1 MAATAPFE
9 ASTTAHLLAMA
20 DQCVQCGLCLPH
32 CPTYRLDQL
41 ESESPRGRI
50 AYMKALA
57 TGQLEP
63 TVVGDQHLDHCLG
76 CRRCE
81 AACPA
86 GVHYGALLIGSRAL
100 QAERRP
106 PGLRRRAV
114 LALLD
119 RPRLMAGLLGVYRH
133 AYRIVPT
140 SLRRIP
146 KPPMASSSSTR
157 LEASPVAPGRVSIF
171 AGCIAASY
179 EAPTRLA
186 LLKLLKAAGV
196 DASMAPGQ
204 GCCGTAALHA
214 GETAAAASLA
224 AATRAAFSEAGAV
237 LCLASGCQETLATSL
252 EGVAPVVDAIAFL
265 ESRAAHLRFRH
276 AGGRRVALH
285 IPCTQSA
292 VTGTTPAL
300 RRLLAHVP
308 GVDFFELP
316 DAGCCGAAGLHQI
329 EQPSR
334 AASLRAPLLD
344 LLANCGALELLSSN
358 IGCRLH
364 IASAAGIPVRHP
376 IDFLAEHLA

>member
-1 MAATAPFE
+1 MKSALSPDKR
-9 ASTTAHLLAMA
+9 SDLAQ
-20 DQCVQCGLCLPH
+20 QCVKCGLCLPH

-57 TGQLEP
+57 SGNFEP
-63 TVVGDQHLDHCLG
+63 TPAGDAYLDHCLG

-86 GVHYGALLIGSRAL
+86 GVQYGALLVGSRAR

-114 LALLD
+114 LALLA
-119 RPRLMAGLLGVYRH
+119 RPRLVAGLLGAYRH
-133 AYRIVPT
+133 AWRIVPDG
-140 SLRRIP
+140 LRKLP
-146 KPPMASSSSTR
+146 KPPVAGR
-157 LEASPVAPGRVSIF
+157 GAGLEPSPAAPGRPSIF
-171 AGCIAASY
+171 VGCIAAGY

-186 LLKLLKAAGV
+186 LLKLLRAAGV
-196 DASMAPGQ
+196 DASIAPGQ
-204 GCCGTAALHA
+204 GCCGAAARHA
-214 GETAAAASLA
+214 GESAAADSLSSA
-224 AATRAAFSEAGAV
+224 NRAAFNEAGDV
-237 LCLASGCQETLATSL
+237 LCLASGCQETLAQSL
-252 EGVAPVVDAIAFL
+252 DGIAPVMDAVAFL
-265 ESRAAHLRFRH
+265 EAHAAHLRFRH
-276 AGGRRVALH
+276 AAGRRVALH

-292 VTGTTPAL
+292 VTGTAPAL

-308 GVDFFELP
+308 GVDLLELP
-316 DAGCCGAAGLHQI
+316 DAGCCGAAGLHQA
-329 EQPSR
+329 EYPAR
-334 AASLRAPLLD
+334 AAALRAPMLD

-364 IASAAGIPVRHP
+364 IAQAAGIPVRHP

>member
-1 MAATAPFE
+1 MPETAPLQ
-9 ASTTAHLLAMA
+9 ALTTANLLALA

-57 TGQLEP
+57 GGNFEP
-63 TVVGDQHLDHCLG
+63 TSAGDTYLDHCLA

-86 GVHYGALLIGSRAL
+86 GVEYGALLVGSRAR

-114 LALLD
+114 LALLA
-119 RPRLMAGLLGVYRH
+119 RPRLLAGLLGAYRH
-133 AYRIVPT
+133 AWRIVPDG
-140 SLRRIP
+140 LRRLP
-146 KPPMASSSSTR
+146 EPPVAGPGAG
-157 LEASPVAPGRVSIF
+157 LEPSPAAPGRPSIF
-171 AGCIAASY
+171 VGCIASSY

-186 LLKLLKAAGV
+186 LLKLLGAAGV
-196 DASMAPGQ
+196 DASIAPDQ
-204 GCCGTAALHA
+204 GCCG
-214 GETAAAASLA
+214 AAARHSGESAMADSLA
-224 AATRAAFSEAGAV
+224 SANRAAFSDAGDV
-237 LCLASGCQETLATSL
+237 LCLASGCQETLAQSL
-252 EGVAPVVDAIAFL
+252 EGTAPVVDAVAFL
-265 ESRAAHLRFRH
+265 EAHAARLRFRH

-292 VTGTTPAL
+292 VTGTAPAL

-308 GVDFFELP
+308 GVDLLELP
-316 DAGCCGAAGLHQI
+316 DAGCCGAAGLHQV
-329 EQPSR
+329 EYPSR
-334 AASLRAPLLD
+334 AAALRAPMLD

-364 IASAAGIPVRHP
+364 IAQAAGIPVRHP

>member
-1 MAATAPFE
+1 MASPEAP
-9 ASTTAHLLAMA
+9 AAANLLALA

-57 TGQLEP
+57 GGNFDATPTGD
-63 TVVGDQHLDHCLG
+63 TYLDHCLG

-86 GVHYGALLIGSRAL
+86 GVQYGALLVGSRAR

-106 PGLRRRAV
+106 PGLQRRAL
-114 LALLD
+114 LALLA
-119 RPRLMAGLLGVYRH
+119 RPRLTTGLLGTYRH
-133 AYRIVPT
+133 AWRILPDG
-140 SLRRIP
+140 LRKLPR
-146 KPPMASSSSTR
+146 PPVAGLGLG
-157 LEASPVAPGRVSIF
+157 LEPSPPAPGRPSIF
-171 AGCIAASY
+171 VGCIATSY

-196 DASMAPGQ
+196 DASIAPNQ
-204 GCCGTAALHA
+204 GCCGAAARHA
-214 GETAAAASLA
+214 GESAMADALASA
-224 AATRAAFSEAGAV
+224 NRAAFTEAGDV
-237 LCLASGCQETLATSL
+237 LCLASGCQETLAQSL
-252 EGVAPVVDAIAFL
+252 EGIAPVADAVAFL
-265 ESRAAHLRFRH
+265 ELHAAHLRFRH

-292 VTGTTPAL
+292 VTGTAPAL

-308 GVDFFELP
+308 GVDLLELP
-316 DAGCCGAAGLHQI
+316 GAGCCGAAGLHQV
-329 EQPSR
+329 EFPAR
-334 AASLRAPLLD
+334 AAALRAPMLD

-364 IASAAGIPVRHP
+364 IAQAAGIPVRHP

>member
-1 MAATAPFE
+1 MPGTAASDAL
-9 ASTTAHLLAMA
+9 TTAHLLAMA

-50 AYMKALA
+50 AYMKAVAGGLFD
-57 TGQLEP
+57 P
-63 TVVGDQHLDHCLG
+63 TAVGDVHLDHCLG

-86 GVHYGALLIGSRAL
+86 GVQFGALLLGSRAR

-106 PGLRRRAV
+106 LRPRRRAL
-114 LALLD
+114 LALLA
-119 RPRLMAGLLGVYRH
+119 RPRLMAGLACVYRH
-133 AYRIVPT
+133 AYRILP
-140 SLRRIP
+140 SRLRKLP
-146 KPPMASSSSTR
+146 QPPQANRGS
-157 LEASPVAPGRVSIF
+157 AVQPSPAAPGRASIF
-171 AGCIAASY
+171 VGCIAATY

-196 DASMAPGQ
+196 EASIAAAQ
-204 GCCGTAALHA
+204 GCCGSAALHA
-214 GETAAAASLA
+214 GDWAASATLA
-224 AATRAAFSEAGAV
+224 AANHAAFSEAGEV
-237 LCLASGCQETLATSL
+237 LCLASGCQETLEKSL
-252 EGVAPVVDAIAFL
+252 GGVAPVVDAIAFIDA
-265 ESRAAHLRFRH
+265 RAMHLRFRH

-292 VTGTTPAL
+292 VTGTAAAL
-300 RRLLAHVP
+300 RRLLARVP
-308 GVDFFELP
+308 GVDILELP
-316 DAGCCGAAGLHQI
+316 DAGCCGAAGLHQL
-329 EQPSR
+329 EEPAR
-334 AASLRAPLLD
+334 AAALRAPMLD

-364 IASAAGIPVRHP
+364 IAQAAAIPVRHP

>member
-1 MAATAPFE
+1 MPETAPPD
-9 ASTTAHLLAMA
+9 ASTSADLLALA

-32 CPTYRLDQL
+32 CPTYRLDQV

-57 TGQLEP
+57 GGLFEP
-63 TVVGDQHLDHCLG
+63 TTIGDTHLDHCLG

-86 GVHYGALLIGSRAL
+86 GVQYGALLIGSRAR

-114 LALLD
+114 LALLA
-119 RPRLMAGLLGVYRH
+119 RPRLMTGLLGAYRR
-133 AYRIVPT
+133 AYRIVPRGLQ
-140 SLRRIP
+140 SLP
-146 KPPMASSSSTR
+146 QPPPPDRSAAIDPFPT
-157 LEASPVAPGRVSIF
+157 APGRASIF
-171 AGCIAASY
+171 VGCIAATY

-186 LLKLLKAAGV
+186 LLKLLRAAGV
-196 DASMAPGQ
+196 EASIAPGQ
-204 GCCGTAALHA
+204 GCCGAAARHA
-214 GETAAAASLA
+214 GESA
-224 AATRAAFSEAGAV
+224 AATSLARANRAAFSEGGQV
-237 LCLASGCQETLATSL
+237 LCLASGCQETLAASL
-252 EGVAPVVDAIAFL
+252 QDVAPVRDALAFL
-265 ESRAAHLRFRH
+265 EAHAARLRFRH

-285 IPCTQSA
+285 IPCTQSTL
-292 VTGTTPAL
+292 TGTAAAL

-308 GVDFFELP
+308 GVDLFELP
-316 DAGCCGAAGLHQI
+316 DTGCCGAAGLHQV
-329 EQPSR
+329 EEPSR
-334 AASLRAPLLD
+334 AADLRAPMLR

-364 IASAAGIPVRHP
+364 IAQAAGIPVRHP

>member
-1 MAATAPFE
+1 MPETAPSQ
-9 ASTTAHLLAMA
+9 ALTTAHLLALA

-32 CPTYRLDQL
+32 CPTYRLDQV

-57 TGQLEP
+57 GGHFDP
-63 TVVGDQHLDHCLG
+63 TPIGDSHLDHCLG

-86 GVHYGALLIGSRAL
+86 GVQYGALLVGSRAR

-106 PGLRRRAV
+106 PGLQRRAV
-114 LALLD
+114 LSLLA
-119 RPRLMAGLLGVYRH
+119 RPKVMTGLLGVYRRAH
-133 AYRIVPT
+133 RIVPRG
-140 SLRRIP
+140 LRKLP
-146 KPPMASSSSTR
+146 KPPLAGR
-157 LEASPVAPGRVSIF
+157 GAGPEPSPAAPGRASIF
-171 AGCIAASY
+171 VGCIAAAY

-196 DASMAPGQ
+196 DASIAPNQ
-204 GCCGTAALHA
+204 GCCGAAALHA
-214 GETAAAASLA
+214 GHAEAAASLA
-224 AATRAAFSEAGAV
+224 SANRAAFSEAGDV
-237 LCLASGCQETLATSL
+237 LCLASGCQETLAQSL
-252 EGVAPVVDAIAFL
+252 AGVAPVLDAVAFL
-265 ESRAAHLRFRH
+265 EARATHLRFRH

-292 VTGTTPAL
+292 VTGTAPAL

-308 GVDFFELP
+308 GVDLFELP
-316 DAGCCGAAGLHQI
+316 DAGCCGAAGLHQV
-329 EQPSR
+329 EEPLR
-334 AASLRAPLLD
+334 AAGLRAPMLA

-364 IASAAGIPVRHP
+364 LAQAAGIPVRHP